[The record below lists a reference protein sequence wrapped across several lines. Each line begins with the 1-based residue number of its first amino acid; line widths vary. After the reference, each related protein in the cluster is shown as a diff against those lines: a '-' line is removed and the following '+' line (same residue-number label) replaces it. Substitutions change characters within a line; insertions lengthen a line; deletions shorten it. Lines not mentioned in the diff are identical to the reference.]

1 MNKKILALLLIPLT
15 TWAASETQ
23 EERKLREERHM
34 KMLAEIGLPLPDSGI
49 KLVPR
54 SMLGL
59 PQEVIDQ
66 GLKDEESLKKNGY
79 ISENTIRPME
89 LINFR
94 THALAQFKQYANN
107 TNVASTHIR
116 SNIQGLKLG
125 FTFKG
130 LPNDLGIKTIGFVP
144 QGGFHE
150 ESGGWSGAVQFFD
163 KKDIGTCA
171 YAIRSVKVSHTAAQ
185 LALEDVT
192 YDISNKATLKS
203 IRGNKDSGFI
213 YKIEWYDN
221 QNFHELECANMK
233 YSPDINNAVI
243 ALANQIDTYQ

>member
-1 MNKKILALLLIPLT
+1 MNKKILVLLIPLT
-15 TWAASETQ
+15 SWAASETQ
-23 EERKLREERHM
+23 EERNLREERHM

-66 GLKDEESLKKNGY
+66 GLKDEESLKINGY
-79 ISENTIRPME
+79 IFENTIRPME

-94 THALAQFKQYANN
+94 THALAQFKQYANI
-107 TNVASTHIR
+107 TNVTSTHIR
-116 SNIQGLKLG
+116 PNIQDLKLG
-125 FTFKG
+125 FAFKG
-130 LPNDLGIKTIGFVP
+130 LPNELGIKTIGFVP

-150 ESGGWSGAVQFFD
+150 ESGGWSGVVQFFD

-171 YAIRSVKVSHTAAQ
+171 YAIRNVKVSHTAAQ

-192 YDISNKATLKS
+192 YDINNKATLKS
-203 IRGNKDSGFI
+203 IRGNKNSGFI
-213 YKIEWYDN
+213 YKVEWYDN

-233 YSPDINNAVI
+233 YLGDTTNSVI
-243 ALANQIDTYQ
+243 SLANQIDTY